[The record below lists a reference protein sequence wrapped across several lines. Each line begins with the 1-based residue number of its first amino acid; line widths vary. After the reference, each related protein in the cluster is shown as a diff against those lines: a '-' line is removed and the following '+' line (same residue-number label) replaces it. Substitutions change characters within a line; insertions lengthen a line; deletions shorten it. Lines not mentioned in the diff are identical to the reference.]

1 MTIPVL
7 WLVGS
12 IGTGK
17 SDTSFHVFSRLFRTG
32 TPVARLDLDDVGM
45 CHPAPADDP
54 ENHRVKSEA
63 MGAAWSVFEQHG
75 ATCFVISGGVSTPSE
90 VALYTGCLPNADWTI
105 VRIRIGADERRDRTI
120 RRGRKL
126 GQDARTVEQW
136 IQTGIDEEAS
146 LDTHG
151 FAKHVIDTDG
161 LDQQQV
167 VDVVLQQA
175 GWPTPTP
182 LSRSGS

>member
-17 SDTSFHVFSRLFRTG
+17 SDTSFHLFSRLFRTG
-32 TPVARLDLDDVGM
+32 TSVARLDLDDVGM

-54 ENHRVKSEA
+54 ENHRVKAEA

-75 ATCFVISGGVSTPSE
+75 ATCFVISGGVSTRGE
-90 VALYTGCLPNADWTI
+90 AALYTGCLPNADWTI
-105 VRIRIGADERRDRTI
+105 VRLRIGADERRDRTI
-120 RRGRKL
+120 RRGRLL
-126 GQDARTVEQW
+126 GQDARTLEQW

-151 FAKHVIDTDG
+151 FAEYVIDTDG
-161 LDQQQV
+161 FDQQQV
-167 VDVVLQQA
+167 VDVVLKQT

-182 LSRSGS
+182 QSRTRW